1 MVQLLLQ
8 SLVTIWYGSTVR
20 AGGAAWQS
28 PSLTMPRSV
37 GFSAVGW
44 HNNTIVIIGSH
55 SYSAP
60 RQMMTY
66 NIHTNRFI
74 DYGETYVPQSIQCGG
89 QAYAQM
95 HGVLYMIYGAKVLI
109 YDMKTEEFTE
119 DWKNVRLPDPSDT
132 TGSGCLALSELFLYV
147 VGGYRVMYGALD
159 ALNVLDLTTYTWIPN
174 TPS

>member
-1 MVQLLLQ
+1 M
-8 SLVTIWYGSTVR
+8 
-20 AGGAAWQS
+20 A
-28 PSLTMPRSV
+28 RSV

-95 HGVLYMIYGAKVLI
+95 HGVLYMIYYDMVLT
-109 YDMKTEEFTE
+109 YDMKTKEFTA

-159 ALNVLDLTTYTWIPN
+159 ALNVLELTTYTWIPN
-174 TPS
+174 APSMITGHRDDNGERQKHVQTEDD